1 MSRRPTIVLIA
12 TGGTI
17 AGAAPS
23 ATDTT
28 GYAAGALHADTLL
41 AAVPALG
48 EVAHIRAEQP
58 FSLDSRDLGP
68 AHWLAIARRV
78 RSVLDEPQVAGVV
91 ITHGTDT
98 LEETA
103 CFVDATLASRKPVVM
118 TGAMRP
124 ATALSTD
131 GPMNLYHAL
140 CVAVHPDS
148 AARGVLVVFGESILA
163 ADGVRKAHTRRLEA
177 FAAGHGGC
185 VGQTAPLRF
194 FAPPPVR
201 AAPLALPDAA
211 DRLPRVDVLWVGAG
225 SPPAALEQAVAS
237 GARGIVL
244 ALPGNGSVPAAWRE
258 AVARAVA
265 GGVPVVRATRAG
277 AGAVTPVADD
287 AELGTLAAGDRAP
300 AAVRVVMMIAL
311 AGGDGD
317 GRALARRLAP

>member
-225 SPPAALEQAVAS
+225 SPPAALEQAVA
-237 GARGIVL
+237 
-244 ALPGNGSVPAAWRE
+244 
-258 AVARAVA
+258 RAVA